1 MLSTDITSDT
11 KVLHIESGGKMIQFN
26 SSISPVGNYHLYII
40 SDEEIKEGDWFLNIT
55 KNTIHQCNEVNNN
68 ICSGLNHGEYHG
80 KFECRKIIAS
90 TDSNLM
96 LRFNDG
102 SGFYTCPQPSQEF
115 IDKYINEYNKGNVVT
130 DVLVEYILEHNLRT
144 SIKSEEFKEVPRID
158 KDNTITIEKV
168 KDSWNREEVI
178 ALMKTSIEQ
187 AFIYP
192 ETFTDGICLN
202 TNKSIKWI
210 EDNL

>member
-1 MLSTDITSDT
+1 MWKRCSIVMLPTEKATASIGKDLINTLYLFTINFEPQH
-11 KVLHIESGGKMIQFN
+11 LHIT
-26 SSISPVGNYHLYII
+26 

-115 IDKYINEYNKGNVVT
+115 IDKCISEYNKGNIIA
-130 DVLVEYILEHNLRT
+130 DVMVEYD
-144 SIKSEEFKEVPRID
+144 EEPTNDGNAD
-158 KDNTITIEKV
+158 KYTTLHINPDNAINIIGI
-168 KDSWNREEVI
+168 KDSWDRKEMQNLLIKAMGDAVKINNLILKNNVFTFNNR
-178 ALMKTSIEQ
+178 
-187 AFIYP
+187 F
-192 ETFTDGICLN
+192 N
-202 TNKSIKWI
+202 
-210 EDNL
+210 